1 MVINF
6 KTFIASVLL
15 VSKREN
21 LNQFAD
27 MLNNIKFLDL
37 NESTSQMTI
46 SVEQVINIVQD
57 AFKKIIQEL
66 ESISKDLQEHIKNDN
81 KRNEKLQNEIS
92 DLKRDN
98 EALKKQ
104 QNAAVEIMKSS
115 NSPTNDKPLS
125 VNIPTETGSIMTKPS
140 SRSDD
145 SIDKPVLEKRRSSF
159 EKEDFKKK
167 LKENEIKISE
177 LEQVIKK
184 LIKEAEEVKV
194 NNTVLE
200 KSIQLA
206 DEDVPSIMFT
216 KLDAEHNA
224 KRLKRAYNKGIVSEN
239 EYQVR

>member
-81 KRNEKLQNEIS
+81 KRNDGEGKKERFS
-92 DLKRDN
+92 DN
-98 EALKKQ
+98 
-104 QNAAVEIMKSS
+104 
-115 NSPTNDKPLS
+115 
-125 VNIPTETGSIMTKPS
+125 
-140 SRSDD
+140 
-145 SIDKPVLEKRRSSF
+145 
-159 EKEDFKKK
+159 
-167 LKENEIKISE
+167 
-177 LEQVIKK
+177 
-184 LIKEAEEVKV
+184 
-194 NNTVLE
+194 
-200 KSIQLA
+200 
-206 DEDVPSIMFT
+206 VP
-216 KLDAEHNA
+216 
-224 KRLKRAYNKGIVSEN
+224 
-239 EYQVR
+239 